1 MAKFKRTVVDNAS
14 APEYIRVVHREDFE
28 EALNALYERSGGFE
42 DESTIDGYCA
52 LMDLVDEHTVRIPLS
67 AAFSDPVKVEG
78 SELDLEEDFEETV
91 SNDRSDEEPDEDDL
105 SSHESDDISDDIS
118 ADESDKSGCGNCKEC
133 EAVPFTCLSDIQ
145 FGKRYRLW
153 INDIGWI
160 ESPVELMKVALTRTY
175 GGHPVLSVWF
185 EDIEHMKNY
194 QVSADGYDCGWKV
207 FLTEKKQD
215 DRFDYLT
222 VHFEWTGECG
232 VCNMCD
238 ANGSDDKDKDSEK

>member
-1 MAKFKRTVVDNAS
+1 MSKLKRTVVDNAS

-42 DESTIDGYCA
+42 DESAIDGYCK
-52 LMDLVDEHTVRIPLS
+52 LMDLVDEYTVRIPLS
-67 AAFSDPVKVEG
+67 ATFSDPVKVER
-78 SELDLEEDFEETV
+78 SEPDPEEDVEETV
-91 SNDRSDEEPDEDDL
+91 SDDRSGEEPDEDL
-105 SSHESDDISDDIS
+105 SSHESDDISD
-118 ADESDKSGCGNCKEC
+118 ESGCGDCKEC
-133 EAVPFTCLSDIQ
+133 EEVPFTCLSDIQ

-153 INDIGWI
+153 INGTGWI

-207 FLTEKKQD
+207 FLTDKKQD
-215 DRFDYLT
+215 DRFNYLAM
-222 VHFEWTGECG
+222 HFEWTGDCG
-232 VCNMCD
+232 ACNMCD
-238 ANGSDDKDKDSEK
+238 DEDKDSEK